1 MNIKNY
7 ISELKRRNVFKA
19 AIAYLVV
26 TWLIAQVASVFL
38 PAFNAPAFVLKT
50 ILFLLAIG
58 FPIWLLFVW
67 VYEMTPEGIKKTKEV
82 DENRSILAKTGSKF
96 NRLIIIILILVVV
109 FLLIKQKWQLKM
121 DEANEVFPIEIN
133 NSNPKTEELTA
144 DINALDFYLKG
155 EFHHKKET
163 FSDID
168 TAIVYYIKAIEI
180 DNEFAMAYDKL
191 ASAYMRKSLSF
202 DPNSKWEEEAYSAA
216 GKALRLNSTLAN
228 PHVIQGQF
236 YWSQSHNFAHEEA
249 INEFLKAIVKD
260 PNLSVAFEQLALVQF
275 HIGLFDEALK
285 NAQKSL
291 ELDPGNFRARRF
303 IGETL
308 LFQGNYNSALKEFEK
323 IPVNFAPQFTQSLKA
338 LILFYLNEQEKALE
352 ILNTNLKNDPNNPYF
367 NSVYAIMMASEGQNI
382 EAEKK
387 MKLALEYSRGFIHVH
402 HIYYY
407 LGIASSIMN
416 DKKEAVAWLE
426 KAAKTGFPN
435 YPLFLSDPNL
445 INLKGYQKYDELLIE
460 LKEKWDFYKT
470 L

>member
-26 TWLIAQVASVFL
+26 TWLVAQVASVFL

-58 FPIWLLFVW
+58 FPIWLLFAW
-67 VYEMTPEGIKKTKEV
+67 VYEMTPEGIKKTEEV
-82 DENRSILAKTGSKF
+82 DQEKSILSRTGSKF
-96 NRLIIIILILVVV
+96 NKLIIVFLILIVV
-109 FLLIKQKWQLKM
+109 FLLIKPVWKTKM
-121 DEANEVFPIEIN
+121 DRGGMEAQIEKDDS
-133 NSNPKTEELTA
+133 NSKTEELTT
-144 DINALDFYLKG
+144 DFNALDFYLKG
-155 EFHHKKET
+155 KFHHNKET

-168 TAIVYYIKAIEI
+168 TAIVYYKKAIEI
-180 DNEFAMAYDKL
+180 DNKFAMAYDKL

-202 DPNSKWEEEAYSAA
+202 DPNPKWEEEAYSAA
-216 GKALRLNSTLAN
+216 GKALQLNSMLAN

-249 INEFLKAIVKD
+249 INEFVKAIAKD
-260 PNLSVAFEQLALVQF
+260 PNHSVAYEQLALVQF
-275 HIGLFDEALK
+275 HLGLFDEALK

-323 IPVNFAPQFTQSLKA
+323 IPVNFAPQFTQSIKA
-338 LILFYLNEQEKALE
+338 LNLFYLNEEEKALE
-352 ILNTNLKNDPNNPYF
+352 ILNTNLKDDPNNPYF

-387 MKLALEYSRGFIHVH
+387 MKLAFENSRGFIHVH

-435 YPLFLSDPNL
+435 YPLFLSEPNL
-445 INLKGYQKYDELLIE
+445 FNLKGYQKYDELLIE
-460 LKEKWDFYKT
+460 LKEKWEYYKT